1 MTSPTALEFLLV
13 STDYKTLTA
22 VAGALKQF
30 ETRLGFV
37 PTAEAARDYVAR
49 RKIDGIF
56 VDLEIAGAV
65 DLINFIR
72 QGSCNRHTMVF
83 GCRGTGIE
91 SPETLEARVNF
102 LLQKPLSEEIVV
114 SHVTAAREV
123 MARERRRYF
132 RHPVSLPVS
141 LTANGT
147 EQRGRMT
154 NLSEGGM
161 AVRTVK
167 PVEYHSVIDFAF
179 ELAIGAAINGKGLIT
194 WVNSEGMIGV
204 AFQFLRGKGRDHLL
218 TWITERQRISP
229 MGLVPDG

>member
-1 MTSPTALEFLLV
+1 MTSPTTFEFLLV
-13 STDYKTLTA
+13 STDYQTLTA
-22 VAGALKQF
+22 VAGALKQIDAN
-30 ETRLGFV
+30 LGFV
-37 PTAEAARDYVAR
+37 PTVEAARDYVGR

-56 VDLEIAGAV
+56 VDMEIPGAV

-72 QGSCNRHTMVF
+72 QSSCNRHAMVF

-102 LLQKPLSEEIVV
+102 LLQKPLSEEVV
-114 SHVTAAREV
+114 LSHVTSAREV

-141 LTANGT
+141 LSGNGM
-147 EQRGRMT
+147 EQRARMT

-161 AVRTVK
+161 AVHTVK
-167 PVEYHSVIDFAF
+167 PVEFHSVIDFAF
-179 ELAIGAAINGKGLIT
+179 ELAIGAAVSGKGLIT

-229 MGLVPDG
+229 MPLIADG